1 MASRARSYR
10 QVSRLQWRGA
20 FTSISEL
27 TAGLRFYKIPFYKI
41 KNPNTRISTHI
52 HYYIHT
58 IVLYRVVFCLVET
71 NLVETKACRVDAQL
85 VMLQADEE
93 SLDSRRHVIYF
104 RSQYIHIHTY
114 ICIYVFVSIYLHSR
128 AHCVK
133 KICLFLM

>member
-1 MASRARSYR
+1 MASRARSYI

-27 TAGLRFYKIPFYKI
+27 TAGLRFYKI
-41 KNPNTRISTHI
+41 KNPNTRIPTHI

-58 IVLYRVVFCLVET
+58 IVLYRGVLCLVET

-114 ICIYVFVSIYLHSR
+114 ICIYLFVSIYLHSS

-133 KICLFLM
+133 KICFF